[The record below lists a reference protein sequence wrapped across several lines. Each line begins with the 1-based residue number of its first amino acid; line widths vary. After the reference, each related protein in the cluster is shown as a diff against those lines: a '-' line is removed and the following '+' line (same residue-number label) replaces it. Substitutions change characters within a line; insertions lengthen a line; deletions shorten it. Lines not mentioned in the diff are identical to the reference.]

1 MEQRPPDPS
10 EKLVSNRQTIS
21 DTSGTRKRKSSGTPR
36 ARKAPAASPMTSS
49 RHKGSSSPDESD
61 ANWLDDEDA
70 LQELYD
76 HVADEEEEEEEQ
88 PPLKKRRKALEQ
100 IA

>member
-1 MEQRPPDPS
+1 
-10 EKLVSNRQTIS
+10 
-21 DTSGTRKRKSSGTPR
+21 
-36 ARKAPAASPMTSS
+36 MTSS

-76 HVADEEEEEEEQ
+76 HVADEEEEEEEEVDEEGVD
-88 PPLKKRRKALEQ
+88 LSL
-100 IA
+100 IHI

>member
-1 MEQRPPDPS
+1 
-10 EKLVSNRQTIS
+10 
-21 DTSGTRKRKSSGTPR
+21 
-36 ARKAPAASPMTSS
+36 MTSS

-76 HVADEEEEEEEQ
+76 HVADEEEEEEEEEVDEEGVD
-88 PPLKKRRKALEQ
+88 PMMMAEHLGRLFGGCLLYTSPSPRDRG
-100 IA
+100 

>member
-1 MEQRPPDPS
+1 
-10 EKLVSNRQTIS
+10 
-21 DTSGTRKRKSSGTPR
+21 
-36 ARKAPAASPMTSS
+36 MTSS

-76 HVADEEEEEEEQ
+76 HVADEEEEEEEEEDLQ
-88 PPLKKRRKALEQ
+88 LNLPHLLKTLGQDIDQLQENILRDLNCFRRRLGIPLS
-100 IA
+100 